1 MNIMDIF
8 LLIVGSVTLFFSG
21 ASYALVRGSGDWKD
35 YSMVAIQVFLGL
47 LIIVGVLTRAL

>member
-1 MNIMDIF
+1 MNIMDVF

-47 LIIVGVLTRAL
+47 LIIIGVLTRAL